1 MRYRFRRYLV
11 EEHIEEDWE
20 MSARYLCDILSEMRD
35 CWKTRNFAP
44 INGLIEEAQSRANRM
59 EDALS
64 TKRDVERWEARRPVL
79 KDELKELN
87 WQKEDLEEE
96 IRKLEF
102 RKKELE
108 RDINKIKPKGT
119 NSTGPK

>member
-1 MRYRFRRYLV
+1 MGSRYNRYILD
-11 EEHIEEDWE
+11 EHIEEDYE
-20 MSARYLCDILSEMRD
+20 MSARYLCDILSEMRQ

-44 INGLIEEAQSRANRM
+44 IKGLIEEVQSRANRM
-59 EDALS
+59 EDALN
-64 TKRDVERWEARRPVL
+64 TKYDVKKWEKRRPVL

-102 RKKELE
+102 KKKKLE
-108 RDINKIKPKGT
+108 RDINKIKVKE
-119 NSTGPK
+119 TG